1 MAYPSNK
8 RKPPGFPAQAALV
21 LRKNYLPHL
30 AVTFSNVVEPV
41 STTDNATL
49 ASLELNSKVPESST
63 VIVVRGGM
71 YALTT
76 TVWENVVL
84 PAYRREEI
92 LSNSTI
98 SKLMDI
104 VFLIHMFV
112 SPLKTFIQSG

>member
-1 MAYPSNK
+1 M
-8 RKPPGFPAQAALV
+8 
-21 LRKNYLPHL
+21 RKNYLPHL

-49 ASLELNSKVPESST
+49 ASLELNRKVPESST
-63 VIVVRGGM
+63 VIVVRGDM

-104 VFLIHMFV
+104 VFLVHMFV